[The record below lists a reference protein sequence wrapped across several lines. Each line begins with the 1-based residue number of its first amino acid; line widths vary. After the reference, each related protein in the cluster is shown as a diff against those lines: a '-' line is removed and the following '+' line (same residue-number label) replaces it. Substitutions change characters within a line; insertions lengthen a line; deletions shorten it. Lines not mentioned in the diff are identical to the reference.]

1 MYFVAVSKPQMQKNS
16 QNYGA
21 WGEEAAVSYLKARGY
36 EILERNWRYKHLEID
51 IIAKKAETLVIVE
64 VKSRKNDTFGEPEIF
79 VNKRKQKFLISAAN
93 HYVLQKELDCEVQF
107 DIIGLRGSEVKH
119 IEDAFYPL
127 A

>member
-1 MYFVAVSKPQMQKNS
+1 MQKNS

-21 WGEEAAVSYLKARGY
+21 WGEEEAVAYLKRNGY
-36 EILERNWRYKHLEID
+36 SILERNWRYKHLEID
-51 IIAKKAETLVIVE
+51 IIAKKGETLVIVE

-79 VNKRKQKFLISAAN
+79 VNKRKQQFLITAAN
-93 HYVLQKELDCEVQF
+93 SYVLERDLDYEVRF
-107 DIIGLRGSEVKH
+107 DIVALTGSEVKH